1 MRAKR
6 EFLMTITINFD
17 LTMLLLVGVNVLCI
31 FVYVGMLKLRAY
43 RLEQARERIVEE
55 VAAYFARIG
64 VAAKAEA
71 IKLPAAG
78 HFIIIADT
86 EPLKRFRHSHIV
98 EMMLIGQIKNAT
110 GHTVDKVFWRF
121 PLPAREGA
129 AVEVPEDATVPPP
142 RAPEVDEYLEQG
154 LTRLSAP
161 DGLEVHEDS
170 WAHYQEAL
178 HEREEAHGA
187 ASESESGRAPSA
199 PAG

>member
-1 MRAKR
+1 
-6 EFLMTITINFD
+6 MTITINFD
-17 LTMLLLVGVNVLCI
+17 LTMLLLAGVNVLGI
-31 FVYVGMLKLRAY
+31 FVYVGMLKLRAH
-43 RLEQARERIVEE
+43 RLEQARERIVEV

-98 EMMLIGQIKNAT
+98 EMMLIGQVKNVT
-110 GHTVDKVFWRF
+110 GHTVDRVFWRF

-129 AVEVPEDATVPPP
+129 AVEVPEDATIPPPP
-142 RAPEVDEYLEQG
+142 RAPVVDEYLEQG
-154 LTRLSAP
+154 LTRLSTP
-161 DGLEVHEDS
+161 DGMEVHEDS
-170 WAHYQEAL
+170 WAHYQEAV

-187 ASESESGRAPSA
+187 AGESESGRTPST